1 MFVLPLKLLNILN
14 LLCAR
19 LRDGGKTEVCK
30 EKWWNQQ
37 TTKRTLSAD
46 QVIGEIIDGKNSFIL
61 IAVGPNGDFG
71 TLFEWFLHSS
81 NPLPLPSFSFCLLSL
96 KFRWQQII
104 CSRSNLT
111 FVGRREEDQPYGWSS
126 LMLLLFVEKQ
136 VGPCR
141 GQCGRRSEDM
151 EWGEEWWWWRS
162 IDRRQRATG
171 KDSEQQVTNKK
182 KRCKW
187 EGIGSDLEQRAEVT
201 ARTPGGKERGERLWK
216 R

>member
-1 MFVLPLKLLNILN
+1 
-14 LLCAR
+14 
-19 LRDGGKTEVCK
+19 
-30 EKWWNQQ
+30 
-37 TTKRTLSAD
+37 
-46 QVIGEIIDGKNSFIL
+46 
-61 IAVGPNGDFG
+61 
-71 TLFEWFLHSS
+71 
-81 NPLPLPSFSFCLLSL
+81 LLSL

-162 IDRRQRATG
+162 IDRRRRATG
-171 KDSEQQVTNKK
+171 TDSKQQETNKK
-182 KRCKW
+182 KRCEW
-187 EGIGSDLEQRAEVT
+187 EGIGSDLEQRAEVKGEKRQQEPRT
-201 ARTPGGKERGERLWK
+201 ARREARDYWRGRERMMKERARGK
-216 R
+216 RTQMAEFKFLLCQLFSQKSFF